1 MEGAV
6 AGWDADYHG
15 GLLGCRGGGLGRCET
30 CPYGGWGIGGVADKA
45 LGLFLHRRGWGE
57 WREITNETS

>member
-1 MEGAV
+1 M
-6 AGWDADYHG
+6 
-15 GLLGCRGGGLGRCET
+15 GCRLSWRLIRVSARGLGRHET
-30 CPYGGWGIGGVADKA
+30 CPYGEGWGIGGVADKA